1 MIAIADTH
9 ALVWYLAADRRL
21 SETARRFIEGAVEGN
36 EAIGVSAITLVELV
50 YLTEKKRISAEMLA
64 RVFAEVRSTTSV
76 FQVIPLDLDIVQN
89 LPRVA
94 WDAIPELPDR
104 VIAATAL
111 HFAVPVISRDARIQA
126 SGMETV
132 W

>member
-1 MIAIADTH
+1 MIAVADTH
-9 ALVWYLAADRRL
+9 ALIWYLAADRRL
-21 SETARRFIEGAVEGN
+21 SENAHRFIEGAVEGN
-36 EAIGVSAITLVELV
+36 ESIGVSAITLVELV
-50 YLTEKKRISAEMLA
+50 YLTEKKRIPAEMLA
-64 RVFAEVRSTTSV
+64 RVFAEVQSATSV
-76 FQVIPLDLDIVQN
+76 FQVIPLDLDIVQT

-111 HFAVPVISRDARIQA
+111 HFAIPVISRDARIQA
-126 SGMETV
+126 WEIKTI